1 MRLKLQLNC
10 RPNGVLS
17 FNYHYALQAVIYRT
31 LQTAD
36 PVFSHWLHEKGY
48 EAYGKKRFKLFTFS
62 DLNGLYKPN
71 FQDQTLQFQ
80 TNSVEWIISFCVD
93 TAMEKFISGL
103 FQNQRLTVA
112 TPKGKIDFEVA
123 NIEIM
128 ETPVFAETMR
138 FRAMMP
144 ICISENQEGR
154 PQAKYLAPNEPNY
167 DTLFLSNLAN
177 KYRASTGGL
186 DVGLG
191 ISDVGNAP
199 KSEILNPTSNTE
211 GVLDVGLRMSD
222 VGNYVKILSEPRK
235 RGLDTVK
242 AELNRPIKV
251 IGYTY
256 DFEISASIEWLKV
269 GYAAGFGKSSSGGF
283 GMGRIL

>member
-17 FNYHYALQAVIYRT
+17 FNYHYALQAVIYKT
-31 LQTAD
+31 LQRAD

-48 EAYGKKRFKLFTFS
+48 EASGKKRFKLFTFS

-93 TAMEKFISGL
+93 SAMEKFISGL

-128 ETPVFAETMR
+128 ETPLFTDTMR

-144 ICISENQEGR
+144 ICISEQQEGR
-154 PQAKYLAPNEPNY
+154 PQAKYLAPDEPNY
-167 DTLFLSNLAN
+167 NTLFLSNLAN
-177 KYRASTGGL
+177 KYRAATG
-186 DVGLG
+186 
-191 ISDVGNAP
+191 
-199 KSEILNPTSNTE
+199 NTE
-211 GVLDVGLRMSD
+211 GGQDVGFGTSNG
-222 VGNYVKILSEPRK
+222 GNYLKILSEPRK

-242 AELNRPIKV
+242 ADLNRPIKV

-256 DFEISASIEWLKV
+256 DFEISAPIEWLKV
-269 GYAAGFGKSSSGGF
+269 GYTAGFGKSSSGGF

>member
-17 FNYHYALQAVIYRT
+17 FNYHYALQAVIYKT
-31 LQTAD
+31 LQRAD

-48 EAYGKKRFKLFTFS
+48 EAMGKKRFKLFTFS

-80 TNSVEWIISFCVD
+80 ANSVEWIISFCVD
-93 TAMEKFISGL
+93 GAMEKFITGL
-103 FQNQRLTVA
+103 FDSQRLTVA

-128 ETPVFAETMR
+128 ETPLFSETMR

-154 PQAKYLAPNEPNY
+154 PQAKYLAPDEPNY
-167 DTLFLSNLAN
+167 ETLFLSNLAN
-177 KYRASTGGL
+177 KYRAATENRGGEL
-186 DVGLG
+186 E
-191 ISDVGNAP
+191 P
-199 KSEILNPTSNTE
+199 QTE
-211 GVLDVGLRMSD
+211 AS
-222 VGNYVKILSEPRK
+222 NYVKILSEPRK

-256 DFEISASIEWLKV
+256 DFEISAPMEWLKV

-283 GMGRIL
+283 GMGRII

>member
-48 EAYGKKRFKLFTFS
+48 EANGKKRFKLFTFS

-154 PQAKYLAPNEPNY
+154 PQAKYLAPHEPNY
-167 DTLFLSNLAN
+167 ETLFLSNLAN
-177 KYRASTGGL
+177 KYRAATG
-186 DVGLG
+186 
-191 ISDVGNAP
+191 
-199 KSEILNPTSNTE
+199 NTE
-211 GVLDVGLRMSD
+211 GVLDVGLGMSD

-256 DFEISASIEWLKV
+256 DFEISAPIEWLKV

>member
-1 MRLKLQLNC
+1 
-10 RPNGVLS
+10 
-17 FNYHYALQAVIYRT
+17 LQAVIYKT

-48 EAYGKKRFKLFTFS
+48 EAHGKKRFKLFSFS

-71 FQDQTLQFQ
+71 FRDQTLQFQ

-167 DTLFLSNLAN
+167 ETLFLSNLAN
-177 KYRASTGGL
+177 KYRAATGGL
-186 DVGLG
+186 DVALG
-191 ISDVGNAP
+191 
-199 KSEILNPTSNTE
+199 
-211 GVLDVGLRMSD
+211 MSD

-256 DFEISASIEWLKV
+256 DFEISAPIEWLKV